1 MAERGKGMK
10 ITEDMLYG
18 LLLELNERL
27 RKDYMKESLNKE
39 FIFEMMQIKRISVYN
54 NEEKIQITVDK
65 GGLKQKLP

>member
-1 MAERGKGMK
+1 MK